1 MPSEL
6 TAETEALWRDVEDRV
21 DDGRDG
27 PRLRPMLVEL
37 ARRAP
42 DGSRAWAYACCELAE
57 RVMGEEPWH
66 ASVLARRV
74 TRSCPEDHRGWGL
87 LGLSSSLL
95 GHHRFAV
102 VAYRRALRLQPSNPW
117 YAHNLGHLLDAVLGE
132 PTKALPLLQSA
143 YVTLH
148 GWEADVVDGLQLERA
163 RQEVTSSLAHALLSS
178 GDLPSARA
186 LMKQVIRG
194 AARPE
199 HHELYREILAR
210 EEAAVDAV
218 AEREAADPGSPRG
231 ARRRPRKRRHTKDG

>member
-1 MPSEL
+1 MPGEL

-42 DGSRAWAYACCELAE
+42 EGSRAWAYACCELAE

-74 TRSCPEDHRGWGL
+74 TRACPDEHRGWGL

-102 VAYRRALRLQPSNPW
+102 VAYRRALGLQPKNPW
-117 YAHNLGHLLDAVLGE
+117 YAHNLGHLLDAVLGDPE
-132 PTKALPLLQSA
+132 RALPLLQSA

-148 GWEADVVDGLQLERA
+148 GWETSTVEGLQLERA

-178 GDLPSARA
+178 GDVPSARA
-186 LMKQVIRG
+186 LMKEVVRG

-210 EEAAVDAV
+210 EEEAVHALSEGDDLDAV
-218 AEREAADPGSPRG
+218 APP
-231 ARRRPRKRRHTKDG
+231 RRRARKRRHTRDG

>member
-1 MPSEL
+1 MAGEL

-27 PRLRPMLVEL
+27 PRLRPLLVEL

-42 DGSRAWAYACCELAE
+42 EGSRAWAYACCELAE
-57 RVMGEEPWH
+57 RVMDEEPWH

-74 TRSCPEDHRGWGL
+74 TRACPEEHRGWGL

-102 VAYRRALRLQPSNPW
+102 VAYRRALRLQPKNPW
-117 YAHNLGHLLDAVLGE
+117 YAHNLGHLLDAVLDD
-132 PTKALPLLQSA
+132 PQRALPLLQSA
-143 YVTLH
+143 YVTLA
-148 GWEADVVDGLQLERA
+148 GWEESHVDGLQLERA

-178 GDLPSARA
+178 GDVPSARA
-186 LMKQVIRG
+186 LMKEVVRG
-194 AARPE
+194 TARPE

-210 EEAAVDAV
+210 EEAALRAVTDELDV
-218 AEREAADPGSPRG
+218 AEVP
-231 ARRRPRKRRHTKDG
+231 RRRPRKRRHTRDG